1 MSIHDG
7 DVPEPTVRLRLALA
21 LLRVL
26 AGRRGHASVRW
37 HGAGFTYTLHA
48 TRQAGD
54 DTTVD
59 VDFDPAAPGA
69 DEALAELR
77 DRLRAHP

>member
-1 MSIHDG
+1 VSAQDQ

-21 LLRVL
+21 LLRIL

-48 TRQAGD
+48 TREPGD
-54 DTTVD
+54 DTAVE
-59 VDFDPAAPGA
+59 FDWDGAAPGA
-69 DEALAELR
+69 AEALDELR
-77 DRLRAHP
+77 DRLRTQP